1 MQSFGYALAMNLLW
15 CWSHWC
21 LEEESRMKSS
31 VLESLFALRIYQY
44 IGVILETTDIK
55 HLYFGTKWPW
65 TLASQN
71 SRHCTVQSLGS
82 PRTGPRSFAVLVL
95 FVLRCWSERSQEQL
109 NQLLSTWMLFFCSF
123 LRRIDTKMI
132 RRQKWLILMDVSRS
146 CWTCSWPSLN
156 FVNPKA
162 GTTGSCLNTN
172 KIGHPWIDRN
182 QAFNNLEPRTRDSR
196 KDHVDFASVIH
207 LLILLI
213 LEYPDIVTCPH
224 QPSSM
229 VGEANVPLW
238 VCDLGWWKNHTRKSC
253 QNAHILILI
262 LNPLGEFGTPI
273 FYFDHFKSL
282 PFLIFQEPPWLGVG
296 SIHRQCPRFTAGCDL
311 GKFPFE
317 MGFAKKCCG
326 NDQKQMPEMLRCS

>member
-1 MQSFGYALAMNLLW
+1 MLKSLMSRRRIQNDELCVGVTFCFKNFPIY
-15 CWSHWC
+15 WC
-21 LEEESRMKSS
+21 LFGNHRYKTPVFRNE
-31 VLESLFALRIYQY
+31 VTLDL
-44 IGVILETTDIK
+44 GV
-55 HLYFGTKWPW
+55 
-65 TLASQN
+65 QN

-123 LRRIDTKMI
+123 QRRIDTKMI

-156 FVNPKA
+156 FGNPKA
-162 GTTGSCLNTN
+162 GTTGSRLNIN

-238 VCDLGWWKNHTRKSC
+238 VCHLKRIKFHTRKSC

-273 FYFDHFKSL
+273 FYFDRFKSL
-282 PFLIFQEPPWLGVG
+282 PFLIFQEPPWLGVLDPPT
-296 SIHRQCPRFTAGCDL
+296 SPRFTRVVTSENSPSKWDL
-311 GKFPFE
+311 PRNVVEKNWLPPF
-317 MGFAKKCCG
+317 
-326 NDQKQMPEMLRCS
+326 DQKQMPEMLRCS

>member
-1 MQSFGYALAMNLLW
+1 MNLLW

-31 VLESLFALRIYQY
+31 VLESLFVLRISQY
-44 IGVILETTDIK
+44 IGVFLETTDIK

-123 LRRIDTKMI
+123 QRRIDTKMI

-156 FVNPKA
+156 FGNPKA
-162 GTTGSCLNTN
+162 GTTGSRLNIN

-238 VCDLGWWKNHTRKSC
+238 VCDLGWLKSIRE
-253 QNAHILILI
+253 NLAKMLIYWFLYLTDLENLALLYFILITS
-262 LNPLGEFGTPI
+262 NN
-273 FYFDHFKSL
+273 S
-282 PFLIFQEPPWLGVG
+282 FLIFQEPPWLGVLDPPT
-296 SIHRQCPRFTAGCDL
+296 SPRFTRDVTSENSPSKWDL
-311 GKFPFE
+311 PRNVVEKNWLPPF
-317 MGFAKKCCG
+317 
-326 NDQKQMPEMLRCS
+326 DQKQMPEMLRCS